1 MDGLLPLGPDFM
13 AKIARAIRGA
23 ADSTLSNNAVF
34 GAVAKHI
41 PGDGV
46 EGKKSFILR
55 ALEATSKWIGEFVAK
70 RGLTRELGRNS
81 LERTRLDPGDY
92 YCFKIQKDRI
102 IFQSGRMG
110 IWSSDPRGVSQRK
123 KWHW

>member
-1 MDGLLPLGPDFM
+1 MQVWLIELTLRIVVDGLLPLGPDFM
-13 AKIARAIRGA
+13 AKIVKAIRGA
-23 ADSTLSNNAVF
+23 ADSTLTNNPAF

-55 ALEATSKWIGEFVAK
+55 ALEATSKWISEFVEK

-81 LERTRLDPGDY
+81 QD
-92 YCFKIQKDRI
+92 QKSI
-102 IFQSGRMG
+102 
-110 IWSSDPRGVSQRK
+110 K
-123 KWHW
+123 

>member
-1 MDGLLPLGPDFM
+1 MLIELEPRIVVDGLLPLGPDFM
-13 AKIARAIRGA
+13 AKIVNAIRSA
-23 ADSTLSNNAVF
+23 ADSTLTNNPAF

-55 ALEATSKWIGEFVAK
+55 ALEATSKWISEFVEK

-81 LERTRLDPGDY
+81 QY
-92 YCFKIQKDRI
+92 
-102 IFQSGRMG
+102 
-110 IWSSDPRGVSQRK
+110 
-123 KWHW
+123 